1 MSTTLNRNTA
11 AVEHFRHKL
20 EFEIGPVEL
29 KMILEKGE
37 EVQIVD
43 LRTPE
48 LYKEGHVPKAVL
60 ADFKNGF
67 EEFITKLD
75 KDVTTVVYC
84 YNITCHLSAKAAL
97 YLAERGYKVRE
108 LIGGFDKWAE
118 ANFETQKGVKSS
130 SCSTTGGGCA

>member
-11 AVEHFRHKL
+11 VEYFRQKL
-20 EFEIGPVEL
+20 EFEVGPVEL
-29 KMILEKGE
+29 KMLLEQGE
-37 EVQIVD
+37 PLQIID

-60 ADFKNGF
+60 ADFKNNF
-67 EEFITKLD
+67 EQFITKLD
-75 KDVTTVVYC
+75 KDITTIVYC

-108 LIGGFDKWAE
+108 LIGGFDKWAQ
-118 ANFETQKGVKSS
+118 ANFETQKGTA
-130 SCSTTGGGCA
+130 SCSTAGGGCA